1 MAVDRSRLAAA
12 LAYRQAEEERRR
24 RMMESV
30 PVPGAELPTPAP
42 SQNLRRDLE
51 NLSIGIGEGL
61 TNQLEGVKGIVTDP
75 IGAARGAYEG
85 VKAVVR
91 DPSII
96 ADALRYTAQKVGSG
110 PLGAGE
116 VIGEMVSPTRGVG
129 GVGKRDIFIGKSAKT
144 YDPIAEQRAIEM
156 EKAGVDRDTIWRE
169 TGTGRAFGP
178 DWKQEISD
186 LAAEYRPG
194 AAFAEATEKAKLAGD
209 LYDDALFL
217 RNYANAAGMY
227 GVKTT
232 QEADALIRN
241 AEKWFTKTFG
251 RKPAKDAMGV
261 AKNQTADEI
270 QSKLTAIEKL
280 TPQRQSFAT
289 NVGSVLQHEE
299 LKKAYPGI
307 GNERIRMASPSE
319 LGLGVEGSYSPY
331 EGEIKLRDDIGYQLE
346 RGKDVLLHE
355 LQHAVQQREGFA
367 RGGTTDVARQ
377 VLNEQFDREMRPFQN
392 ALNKRIE
399 ATSKSSIASRAQYAQ
414 KLKDLQQKQNIKPRE
429 LTRLSDWYQY
439 GTRVSQELDDIGLG
453 WQMPREKGAAR
464 DKWIQQAVKI
474 MQRMMEEKD
483 PAMRGIETAITPSQA
498 KSVIRKTSKVLSET
512 QDDAVKAAKVQE
524 KYRELNAKSDFDLY
538 QRLAGEA
545 EARSVQKRM
554 NLTPAERRQAPP
566 WQSYDVPEQ
575 EFIFRR

>member
-1 MAVDRSRLAAA
+1 MAADRSRLAAA
-12 LAYRQAEEERRR
+12 LAYEEERRR

-30 PVPGAELPTPAP
+30 PGLVTTPAQP
-42 SQNLRRDLE
+42 APRADFRTNLE
-51 NLSIGIGEGL
+51 NLSIGLGEGL
-61 TNQLEGVKGIVTDP
+61 TNQLEGIKGIITDP
-75 IGAARGAYEG
+75 VGTAKGVYEAG
-85 VKAVVR
+85 RAVIR
-91 DPSII
+91 DPSVI
-96 ADALRYTAQKVGSG
+96 ADALRYTAQKATSG

-116 VIGEMVSPTRGVG
+116 VIGEMISPTRG

-144 YDPIAEQRAIEM
+144 YDPAAEQRAIEM

-169 TGTGRAFGP
+169 TGTGRVFGP

-186 LAAEYRPG
+186 LSAEYRPG

-251 RKPAKDAMGV
+251 RKPAKDAMNV

-270 QSKLTAIEKL
+270 QGKLTAIENL

-289 NVGSVLQHEE
+289 NIGSVLQHEE
-299 LKKAYPGI
+299 LKKAYPEI
-307 GNERIRMASPSE
+307 GNERVRMASPSV
-319 LGLGVEGSYSPY
+319 LGLGVEGSYSPW
-331 EGEIKLRDDIGYQLE
+331 EGEIKLRDDIGFQLE
-346 RGKDVLLHE
+346 RGKNVLLHE

-377 VLNEQFDREMRPFQN
+377 VLNEQFDKEMQPFQS
-392 ALNKRIE
+392 ALNKRVE
-399 ATSKSSIASRAQYAQ
+399 AISKSSIASKAQYAQ
-414 KLKDLQQKQNIKPRE
+414 KLKELQQKQNIKPRE

-464 DKWIQQAVKI
+464 DKWIQKAVKI

-483 PAMRGIETAITPSQA
+483 PAMRGIENAITPSQA
-498 KSVIRKTSKVLSET
+498 KSLVRKTNKVLSET
-512 QDDAVKAAKVQE
+512 QDDVVKAAKVQE

-545 EARSVQKRM
+545 EARAVQKRM
-554 NLTPAERRQAPP
+554 NLTPTERRQNPP
-566 WQSYDVPEQ
+566 WQSLDVPEQ